1 MKRAYGYVRVSTVRQ
16 AKGLKGLENGDE
28 KTARDDK
35 IAKLVAER
43 GLSIAAQTE
52 QIQKYFD
59 YKLQPLGWTLE
70 KIFIE
75 PGVSAEK
82 IPFAQREQGLALCTV
97 LERGDCAIFAKTDRA
112 FRSMFDLVK
121 TLDLWGRLDTYMHIL
136 DFNVDSSTPEGVM
149 MIQLMAAL
157 AQWENRRRAQ
167 RVKDANAVA
176 RSLGLAA
183 SGSSPPYGFLIQKC
197 QGPNGKIVRKLI
209 PNTWQRAAARKF
221 IEWTNKGFSCRQ
233 VYYHLLRHR
242 IRRQDGKE
250 FTIHMIGDWI
260 RRELQL
266 QKSEAITGTGNSTTS
281 TPPALP
287 GS

>member
-59 YKLQPLGWTLE
+59 YKLKPLGWTLGE
-70 KIFIE
+70 IFVE
-75 PGVSAEK
+75 AGVSAEK
-82 IPFAQREQGLALCTV
+82 IAFVQRPRGFELSKT
-97 LERGDCAIFAKTDRA
+97 LEKGDCAIFCKTDRA

-121 TLDLWGRLDTYMHIL
+121 TLDLWRKFGYFMHIL

-149 MIQLMAAL
+149 LIQLMGNL
-157 AQWENRRRAQ
+157 AEWENRRRAQ

-209 PNTWQRAAARKF
+209 PNTWQRAAARRF
-221 IEWTNKGFSCRQ
+221 IEWKRKGFSVQ
-233 VYYHLLRHR
+233 QIFYHLLRHR

-250 FTIHMIGDWI
+250 FTIQMIGNWI

-266 QKSEAITGTGNSTTS
+266 RKTEALANANDSEHSQK
-281 TPPALP
+281 